1 MRELFYQKT
10 SRLTL
15 SVSLALLLCP
25 VRADAHLVTTGLGPF
40 YDGISH
46 LALSPEDWVPVLA
59 LALFAGLRGPEAGRY
74 TLFLLPLAWFAG
86 GLVGLWVQAP
96 PAFGVPAVS
105 FLIPGALVAADL
117 QMKPGAVAALA
128 AILAFIHG
136 WLNGVAMR
144 LVASGALELVGMIS
158 ALFVVVALV
167 ASLVVSLKRPWTRIA
182 VRVAGS
188 WIAATGLLLLGWS
201 LHQGP
206 L

>member
-15 SVSLALLLCP
+15 SVSLALLLWP

-96 PAFGVPAVS
+96 PALGVPAVS

-144 LVASGALELVGMIS
+144 LAASGALELVGMIS

-167 ASLVVSLKRPWTRIA
+167 ASLVVSLKPPWTRIA